1 MQEKRRAAGYKQL
14 ALISDYQQTFG
25 TPHGKNVIR
34 HLMKVHG
41 VLDKSFVEGKAD
53 ATAFNEGGRNAVLM
67 ILKKLRIDIKK
78 LEQILLEETK
88 LEEDSD
94 ANY

>member
-1 MQEKRRAAGYKQL
+1 MRA
-14 ALISDYQQTFG
+14 
-25 TPHGKNVIR
+25 
-34 HLMKVHG
+34 HG
-41 VLDKSFVEGKAD
+41 VLDKSFVEGKPD

-78 LEQILLEETK
+78 LEQMLLEETK
-88 LEEDSD
+88 LEEESD